1 MLGAA
6 MMIVNLRKAL
16 PSYVVETR
24 ESKEHIP
31 ISIRFHI
38 ISLQSAYVPAALIL
52 YSSDTLLRK

>member
-1 MLGAA
+1 